1 MTLPVARD
9 RERHADDAAF
19 RRGVSGLADLAVLG
33 RDARGVDDR
42 AALAVFHRVE
52 RQHPRRRLGDAAER
66 TDAVDLADPVERLER
81 EMLDAAVFLRAAR
94 GLDRVSGARALDEDA
109 FLAVRFACFRAGGV
123 VRCVLSDVS
132 LAKNA

>member
-66 TDAVDLADPVERLER
+66 TDEVDLHAPVERIER
-81 EMLDAAVFLRAAR
+81 EMLDATIFLRAAR
-94 GLDRVSGARALDEDA
+94 GLDCVAGARAVAEELG
-109 FLAVRFACFRAGGV
+109 RGSGGD
-123 VRCVLSDVS
+123 RW
-132 LAKNA
+132 